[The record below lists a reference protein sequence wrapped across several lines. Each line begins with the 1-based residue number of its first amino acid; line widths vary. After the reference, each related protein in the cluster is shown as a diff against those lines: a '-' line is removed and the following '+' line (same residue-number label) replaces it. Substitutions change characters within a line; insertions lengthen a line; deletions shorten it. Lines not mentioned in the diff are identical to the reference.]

1 MKEAQR
7 LIHMGVKFLTM
18 RRLEDAAG
26 CFEYALALEQRD
38 LGEPSPRV
46 MSYCGYTMALARKRL
61 ESGLKMCQ
69 KAVEKAFYSADLL
82 CNLGEVYLACGDRAQ
97 AYRAFSRGRELSPG
111 HSRISL
117 YLLEMGARR
126 PPILS
131 FLPRSHVLNRFLG
144 RTLRG

>member
-7 LIHMGVKFLTM
+7 LTQMGVKFLAM
-18 RRLEDAAG
+18 HRLEDAAG
-26 CFEYALALEQRD
+26 CFEYALAVEQRD

-46 MSYCGYTMALARKRL
+46 MSYCGYTMALTRKRL

-69 KAVEKAFYSADLL
+69 KAVEKASYSPDLL

-97 AYRAFSRGRELSPG
+97 AYFAFSRGREISPG

-117 YLLEMGARR
+117 HLLEMGVRR
-126 PPILS
+126 SPILS

-144 RTLRG
+144 RALRG